1 MTEDEARKRWC
12 PFARTYHPETDG
24 DGETVAVAS
33 VNRGRDGAPD
43 AWCLCIASDCMAWRW
58 TSPPHWRVKR
68 AQGITVAVDKDTP
81 DAYQTRGNGY
91 CGIAGKPET
100 P

>member
-12 PFARTYHPETDG
+12 PFARVEAATSAINRLDRAATDR
-24 DGETVAVAS
+24 VVWHFACA
-33 VNRGRDGAPD
+33 
-43 AWCLCIASDCMAWRW
+43 CIASDCMAWRW

-68 AQGITVAVDKDTP
+68 AEGITVAVDKNTP

>member
-1 MTEDEARKRWC
+1 MTEDEARQRWC
-12 PFARTYHPETDG
+12 PFVRMPINRAISAEMTSTI
-24 DGETVAVAS
+24 TCLAS
-33 VNRGRDGAPD
+33 N
-43 AWCLCIASDCMAWRW
+43 CMAWRW

-68 AQGITVAVDKDTP
+68 AEGITVAVDKNTP